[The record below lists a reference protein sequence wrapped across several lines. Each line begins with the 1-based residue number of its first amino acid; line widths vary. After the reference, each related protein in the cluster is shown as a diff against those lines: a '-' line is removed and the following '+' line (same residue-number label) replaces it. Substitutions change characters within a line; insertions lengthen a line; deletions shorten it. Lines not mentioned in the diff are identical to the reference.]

1 MFLIT
6 LQISTILGNKK
17 IFFYGYL
24 ITFAIFTTKQF
35 SMEKKTRGR
44 KPLPDNEKRKEL
56 SIFVKAKYAPEAYL
70 EIKRI
75 ERKYNFYEKT
85 EGSTIAGMA

>member
-1 MFLIT
+1 LT
-6 LQISTILGNKK
+6 EQIYTIIGNKK
-17 IFFYGYL
+17 IYFYSFF
-24 ITFAIFTTKQF
+24 ITFAIFITKKI

-44 KPLPDNEKRKEL
+44 KPLPDNEKRKEI

-75 ERKYNFYEKT
+75 ERKYNFPNEKA
-85 EGSTIAGMA
+85 GSTIAGMA